1 MRSLFRLF
9 VTVLLLGT
17 TMQLGWLQA
26 AIGFVTEHLGGP
38 GAVTDPLPRVDATGL
53 LRRLGEAVAGL
64 PDPWYSLAL
73 MIGGIVALILA
84 AAVINGLVRA
94 KLRLTGWLRDASV

>member
-1 MRSLFRLF
+1 MRSLFRLL

-17 TMQLGWLQA
+17 AMQLGWLQA
-26 AIGFVTEHLGGP
+26 AIGFVTDIS
-38 GAVTDPLPRVDATGL
+38 AVPAPYDPLPPVDATGL

-84 AAVINGLVRA
+84 ASVINGLVRA
-94 KLRLTGWLRDASV
+94 TTAAHRLAARRLV